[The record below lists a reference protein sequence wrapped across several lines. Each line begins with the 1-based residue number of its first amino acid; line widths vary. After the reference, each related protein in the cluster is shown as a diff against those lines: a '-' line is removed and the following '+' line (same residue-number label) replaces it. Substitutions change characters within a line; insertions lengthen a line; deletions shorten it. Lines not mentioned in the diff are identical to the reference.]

1 MGWPGIRGSIRR
13 TACIRTRWANGSWR
27 RMCGRRW
34 SHYYS
39 VLGNR
44 ESGLGNRESRVPI
57 SGEQHSLTR
66 AKTTAK
72 FKGCLALV
80 SVSSFLFPDR
90 AQRMAIPATQ
100 IRRGMVIVFEGDPC
114 RIVEFRHHTPGNL
127 RAMVQA
133 KLKNLRNGASFEHRF
148 RAADSIDPASMETHD
163 LEFLYQGGD
172 TYHFMNT
179 ENYDQL
185 EMDEE
190 MLGDNAQ
197 WMQPGMKIQAE
208 YYDGRPVG
216 IKLPNS
222 LVLEVVDTAPV
233 MKTATKTASS
243 KPAKLENGVTI
254 NVPEF
259 VGTGDKVKVNPATSE
274 YQERAK

>member
-1 MGWPGIRGSIRR
+1 
-13 TACIRTRWANGSWR
+13 
-27 RMCGRRW
+27 
-34 SHYYS
+34 
-39 VLGNR
+39 
-44 ESGLGNRESRVPI
+44 
-57 SGEQHSLTR
+57 
-66 AKTTAK
+66 
-72 FKGCLALV
+72 
-80 SVSSFLFPDR
+80 
-90 AQRMAIPATQ
+90 
-100 IRRGMVIVFEGDPC
+100 MVIVFEGEPC
-114 RIVEFRHHTPGNL
+114 RVIEFRHHTPGNL

-133 KLKNLRNGASFEHRF
+133 KLKNLRSGSSFEHRF

-172 TYHFMNT
+172 TYHFMNV

-190 MLGDNAQ
+190 ALGDNAQ

-233 MKTATKTASS
+233 MKTATKTAST

-259 VGTGDKVKVNPATSE
+259 VGTGDKVKVNPATGE
-274 YQERAK
+274 YQERAKN

>member
-1 MGWPGIRGSIRR
+1 
-13 TACIRTRWANGSWR
+13 
-27 RMCGRRW
+27 
-34 SHYYS
+34 
-39 VLGNR
+39 
-44 ESGLGNRESRVPI
+44 
-57 SGEQHSLTR
+57 
-66 AKTTAK
+66 
-72 FKGCLALV
+72 
-80 SVSSFLFPDR
+80 
-90 AQRMAIPATQ
+90 MAIPATQ
-100 IRRGMVIVFEGDPC
+100 IRRGMVLVFEGDPC
-114 RIVEFRHHTPGNL
+114 RVIEFRHHTPGNL

-133 KLKNLRNGASFEHRF
+133 KLKNLRTGSSFEHRF

-190 MLGDNAQ
+190 TLGDNAQ
-197 WMQPGMKIQAE
+197 WMQPNMKIQAE

-222 LVLEVVDTAPV
+222 LILEVVDTAPV
-233 MKTATKTASS
+233 MKTATKTAST
-243 KPAKLENGVTI
+243 KPAKLENGVTV

-259 VGTGDKVKVNPATSE
+259 VGTGDKVKVNPSTGE

>member
-1 MGWPGIRGSIRR
+1 
-13 TACIRTRWANGSWR
+13 
-27 RMCGRRW
+27 
-34 SHYYS
+34 
-39 VLGNR
+39 
-44 ESGLGNRESRVPI
+44 
-57 SGEQHSLTR
+57 
-66 AKTTAK
+66 
-72 FKGCLALV
+72 
-80 SVSSFLFPDR
+80 
-90 AQRMAIPATQ
+90 MAIPATQ
-100 IRRGMVIVFEGDPC
+100 IRRGMVIVFEGEPC
-114 RIVEFRHHTPGNL
+114 RVVEFRHHTPGNL

-133 KLKNLRNGASFEHRF
+133 KLKNLRTGSSFEHRF

-172 TYHFMNT
+172 TYHFMNV

-185 EMDEE
+185 EMDDE

-208 YYDGRPVG
+208 YYDGRPIG

-233 MKTATKTASS
+233 MKTATKTAST

-259 VGTGDKVKVNPATSE
+259 VGTGDKVKVNPSTGE

>member
-1 MGWPGIRGSIRR
+1 M
-13 TACIRTRWANGSWR
+13 
-27 RMCGRRW
+27 
-34 SHYYS
+34 
-39 VLGNR
+39 VL
-44 ESGLGNRESRVPI
+44 
-57 SGEQHSLTR
+57 
-66 AKTTAK
+66 
-72 FKGCLALV
+72 
-80 SVSSFLFPDR
+80 
-90 AQRMAIPATQ
+90 
-100 IRRGMVIVFEGDPC
+100 VFEGDPC
-114 RIVEFRHHTPGNL
+114 RVIEFRHHTPGNL

-133 KLKNLRNGASFEHRF
+133 KLKNLRTGSSFEHRF

-163 LEFLYQGGD
+163 LEFMYQGGD

-190 MLGDNAQ
+190 TLGDNAQ

-233 MKTATKTASS
+233 MKTATKTAST

-259 VGTGDKVKVNPATSE
+259 VGTGDKVKVNPSTGE

>member
-1 MGWPGIRGSIRR
+1 
-13 TACIRTRWANGSWR
+13 
-27 RMCGRRW
+27 
-34 SHYYS
+34 
-39 VLGNR
+39 
-44 ESGLGNRESRVPI
+44 
-57 SGEQHSLTR
+57 
-66 AKTTAK
+66 
-72 FKGCLALV
+72 
-80 SVSSFLFPDR
+80 
-90 AQRMAIPATQ
+90 MAIPATQ
-100 IRRGMVIVFEGDPC
+100 IRRGMVIVFEGEPC
-114 RIVEFRHHTPGNL
+114 RVIEFRHHTPGNL

-133 KLKNLRNGASFEHRF
+133 KLKNLRSGSSFEHRF

-190 MLGDNAQ
+190 ALGDNAQ

-259 VGTGDKVKVNPATSE
+259 VGTGDKVKVNPSTGE
-274 YQERAK
+274 YQERAKA

>member
-1 MGWPGIRGSIRR
+1 
-13 TACIRTRWANGSWR
+13 
-27 RMCGRRW
+27 
-34 SHYYS
+34 
-39 VLGNR
+39 
-44 ESGLGNRESRVPI
+44 
-57 SGEQHSLTR
+57 
-66 AKTTAK
+66 
-72 FKGCLALV
+72 
-80 SVSSFLFPDR
+80 
-90 AQRMAIPATQ
+90 MAMPATQ
-100 IRRGMVIVFEGDPC
+100 IRRGMVLVFEGEPC
-114 RIVEFRHHTPGNL
+114 RVVEFRHHTPGNL

-133 KLKNLRNGASFEHRF
+133 KLKNLRTGSSFEHRF

-197 WMQPGMKIQAE
+197 WMQPGMRIVAE
-208 YYDGRPVG
+208 YYDGRPIG
-216 IKLPNS
+216 IQLPNT
-222 LVLEVVDTAPV
+222 LTLEVVDTAPV

-243 KPAKLENGVTI
+243 KPATLENGVTV

-259 VGTGDKVKVNPATSE
+259 VSVGEKIRVNPTTGE
-274 YQERAK
+274 YQDRAK

>member
-1 MGWPGIRGSIRR
+1 
-13 TACIRTRWANGSWR
+13 
-27 RMCGRRW
+27 
-34 SHYYS
+34 
-39 VLGNR
+39 
-44 ESGLGNRESRVPI
+44 
-57 SGEQHSLTR
+57 
-66 AKTTAK
+66 
-72 FKGCLALV
+72 
-80 SVSSFLFPDR
+80 
-90 AQRMAIPATQ
+90 MAIPATQ
-100 IRRGMVIVFEGDPC
+100 IRRGMVIVFEGDPV
-114 RIVEFRHHTPGNL
+114 RVIEFRHHTPGNL

-133 KLKNLRNGASFEHRF
+133 KLKNLRTGSTFEHRF

-163 LEFLYQGGD
+163 LEYLYDAGG
-172 TYHFMNT
+172 TYHFMNV

-190 MLGDNAQ
+190 SLGDNAQ

-208 YYDGRPVG
+208 FYDGRPVA
-216 IKLPNS
+216 IRLPNS
-222 LVLEVVDTAPV
+222 LVLEVVDTSPV

-259 VGTGDKVKVNPATSE
+259 IGTGDKVKVNPSTGE

>member
-1 MGWPGIRGSIRR
+1 
-13 TACIRTRWANGSWR
+13 
-27 RMCGRRW
+27 
-34 SHYYS
+34 
-39 VLGNR
+39 
-44 ESGLGNRESRVPI
+44 
-57 SGEQHSLTR
+57 
-66 AKTTAK
+66 
-72 FKGCLALV
+72 
-80 SVSSFLFPDR
+80 
-90 AQRMAIPATQ
+90 MAMPATQ
-100 IRRGMVIVFEGDPC
+100 IRRGMVLVFEGEPC
-114 RIVEFRHHTPGNL
+114 RVIEFRHHTPGNL

-133 KLKNLRNGASFEHRF
+133 KLKNLRTGSSFEHRF
-148 RAADSIDPASMETHD
+148 RAADSIEKASMETHD

-197 WMQPGMKIQAE
+197 WMQPGMRIVAE
-208 YYDGRPVG
+208 YYDGRPIG
-216 IKLPNS
+216 IQLPNT
-222 LVLEVVDTAPV
+222 LTLEVVDTAPV

-254 NVPEF
+254 NVPDF
-259 VGTGDKVKVNPATSE
+259 VGTGDKVKVNPSTGE